1 MENTFK
7 SLKKK
12 IIEDMKA
19 SLLSPNFI
27 CQHIHTHLKKTPYL
41 PSETLNPHNVSW
53 RGYKENVGQDVEIG
67 IASER

>member
-1 MENTFK
+1 MENPFK

-12 IIEDMKA
+12 NHQGHEGLIVFPKLYM
-19 SLLSPNFI
+19 ST
-27 CQHIHTHLKKTPYL
+27 HTHALKKPPYL